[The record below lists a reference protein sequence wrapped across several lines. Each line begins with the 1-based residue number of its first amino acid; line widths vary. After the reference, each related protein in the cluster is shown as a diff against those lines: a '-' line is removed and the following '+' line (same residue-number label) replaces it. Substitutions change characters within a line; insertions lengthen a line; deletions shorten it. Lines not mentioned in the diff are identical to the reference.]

1 MIFLPSSKAQGSL
14 QAGRSGHLESGKTMR
29 QFFRLLT
36 GFSIALCAAGLAQ
49 AQSWSGEGTPWQFQ
63 TSTDR
68 VNKAAVNDMLEKKK
82 GGYYDAFHV
91 NNQYSTTI
99 ERQVNC
105 TFSPSSSGNAS
116 SLGQDASASSPGVS
130 ASSGNTAG
138 ATGNSNAHSGSLNQG
153 GSVASNQS
161 NTGQLSASVSAS
173 TSSNQMAPIN
183 AAGGRNQQDA
193 SVSQSNSGSQ
203 STTVSAS
210 SACAFSA
217 GSALN

>member
-1 MIFLPSSKAQGSL
+1 
-14 QAGRSGHLESGKTMR
+14 MR
-29 QFFRLLT
+29 QLFRLLA
-36 GFSIALCAAGLAQ
+36 GCAIGLCATGVIHAQ
-49 AQSWSGEGTPWQFQ
+49 GWTSEGIPWQFQ
-63 TSTDR
+63 TSADR
-68 VNKAAVNDMLEKKK
+68 VNKAAVNDMIEKKK

-91 NNQYSTTI
+91 SNQYSTTI

-105 TFSPSSSGNAS
+105 TFSPSASGNAS
-116 SLGQDASASSPGVS
+116 SLAQDASASSPSTS

-138 ATGNSNAHSGSLNQG
+138 ATGNSNANSGSLNQG

-183 AAGGRNQQDA
+183 AASGHNQQDA
-193 SVSQSNSGSQ
+193 SVSQTNSGNQ

>member
-1 MIFLPSSKAQGSL
+1 
-14 QAGRSGHLESGKTMR
+14 MR
-29 QFFRLLT
+29 QFFRLLA
-36 GFSIALCAAGLAQ
+36 GGSLVLCAAGLAQ

-63 TSTDR
+63 TSADR

-105 TFSPSSSGNAS
+105 TFSPSASGNAS
-116 SLGQDASASSPGVS
+116 SLGQSASTSSPS
-130 ASSGNTAG
+130 ATGSSGNTVG
-138 ATGNSNAHSGSLNQG
+138 ATGNSNASSGSLNQG
-153 GSVASNQS
+153 GSVASQQS
-161 NTGQLSASVSAS
+161 NTGQLNASLSAS
-173 TSSNQMAPIN
+173 TSSTQIAPIN
-183 AAGGRNQQDA
+183 AAGGRSQQDA

>member
-1 MIFLPSSKAQGSL
+1 
-14 QAGRSGHLESGKTMR
+14 MR

-36 GFSIALCAAGLAQ
+36 GCAIGFCAGVTHAQ
-49 AQSWSGEGTPWQFQ
+49 GFTSEGIPWQFQ
-63 TSTDR
+63 TSADR

-91 NNQYSTTI
+91 SNQYVTTI

-105 TFSPSSSGNAS
+105 TFSPSASGNAN
-116 SLGQDASASSPGVS
+116 SLAQDASASSPSTS

-138 ATGNSNAHSGSLNQG
+138 ATGNSNANSGSLNQG

-161 NTGQLSASVSAS
+161 NTGQLSAGVSAS

-183 AAGGRNQQDA
+183 AADGRNQQDA

-217 GSALN
+217 GAALN